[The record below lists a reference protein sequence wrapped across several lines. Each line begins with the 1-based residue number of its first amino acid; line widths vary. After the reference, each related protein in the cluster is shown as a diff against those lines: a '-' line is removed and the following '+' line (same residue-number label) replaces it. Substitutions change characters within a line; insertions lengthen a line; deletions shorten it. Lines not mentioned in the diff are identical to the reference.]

1 MGGIFS
7 ISDNSSVKKIEKV
20 EKSLK
25 NGVGKIIKST
35 VSKELGNSLK
45 PKVRKNNSL
54 GKFKNTSNLE
64 ISKPLKKLNN
74 NHSVNLSFENNSSN
88 TSKKINNKENFNL
101 TNSKNNKIQTQINS
115 SNRKNNF
122 NFLRQNLGSTEPQI
136 NSSNRKNN
144 FLRQNLGSTEPKI
157 NRISN
162 NFTPKIKN
170 NKINELPRFSQNI

>member
-122 NFLRQNLGSTEPQI
+122 
-136 NSSNRKNN
+136 
-144 FLRQNLGSTEPKI
+144 LRQNLGSTEPKI